1 MKLSFSIANRYCL
14 LGLVAVSLTAAATGV
29 GFMWQE
35 FLTLRTVQSSFVG
48 AATVAGQMELQKQ
61 MLENEV
67 LSGKSELPPE
77 SSLMLRMRLQAVD
90 VPPVIRQLGL
100 RVEIAGP
107 RQTEGGEAMQKSPFI
122 MVFETD
128 EDWLLT
134 EPEYGQVQD
143 LIYRA
148 MAGTS
153 LVFSEPETVLS
164 FEGLFGKGDWL
175 ITAAPLYNQTG
186 MATGVFV
193 ARQPL
198 VMPRHLVAANRM
210 MVPVLGACIGLV
222 PGVIGFFLLGRGM
235 SRRRKEMEQGLKAL
249 RSGNYAIR
257 LPGKGFDDFAV
268 LQRDFNATATF
279 IQTED
284 KRKND
289 LIADFEETKKGV
301 QVATAAK
308 GDFLANMSH
317 EIRTPMN
324 GIIGT
329 TSLLIELGLEPE
341 QEELV
346 KMIRSSGES
355 LLHMINDILDFSKI
369 ESAKM
374 ELEEL
379 PVDLETLLGETVDVL
394 GYRAAEKGLEL
405 NFSIDSHLPKKL
417 VGDFQRIKQILVNL
431 IGNAVKFTEK
441 GEILVLAS
449 QVSRKTER
457 GESTF
462 LHLSVRDTGIG
473 IPNDKLTQIF
483 EAFTQVD
490 VSTTR
495 KYGGTGLGLAISRR
509 LCRMMGGDVGCVSE
523 EGKGSDFY
531 FEIPL
536 QVSPDDSAR
545 EAEMEAL
552 DLVGGRVL
560 HYFSVHPTTAQILH
574 QTALQWKMRPVAIK
588 PATLVSSV
596 DLAET
601 LSDAN
606 PAAVL
611 LDISGLE
618 SSQAQPLLRTAAGH
632 RIPIVTLLP
641 LTGAKSRDQFLP
653 PEGAVHLK
661 LLKPMKPQELLRGLA
676 ALLKK
681 PAGSGSSARASSG
694 AAFPTAPMQAP
705 PALQQQV
712 VAETSMGAQSPNAM
726 PSMMS
731 APGGTPMSAAQPMMV
746 APSPAG
752 APPAAPTQPTMA
764 MVPPAPVEHAP
775 TPTFTVSP
783 GAAPS
788 MAMPVP
794 EPVPSAPPVAT
805 AVAGEL
811 APAPIPSKREE
822 APPSAPGSRAASGYH
837 DVEVSDST
845 NRAISKA
852 ANANGASFAS
862 QHPARILLVEDQP
875 LNQKISSMLL
885 QRLGYEQIDIANHGQ
900 EAVTLVSAGAYDV
913 IFMDL
918 QMPVMGGIDA
928 TQNIRANFQLR
939 HQPAIIAMTGHA
951 LTGVKEEC
959 RAVGMNAFL
968 TKPVSLDDFRRVIP
982 PSLEANAASTPMVV
996 A

>member
-1 MKLSFSIANRYCL
+1 MKLSFNIANRFCL
-14 LGLVAVSLTAAATGV
+14 LGLAAISITAAVTGI

-35 FLTLRTVQSSFVG
+35 FLTLRTVQSSFLG
-48 AATVAGQMELQKQ
+48 ASTVAGQMELQKQ
-61 MLENEV
+61 MLAPEV
-67 LSGKSELPPE
+67 LSGKAELSPE
-77 SSLMLRMRLQAVD
+77 SNLMLRMRLQAVD
-90 VPPVIRQLGL
+90 VPPVLRQLGM

-107 RQTEGGEAMQKSPFI
+107 RQDGNESAMQKSPFI
-122 MVFETD
+122 MVFETA
-128 EDWLLT
+128 ERWLLG
-134 EPEYGQVQD
+134 EPNQEDVRD

-153 LVFSEPETVLS
+153 LVFIESSPIATIDG
-164 FEGLFGKGDWL
+164 FFGQGEW
-175 ITAAPLYNQTG
+175 IVAAAPLYNQTG
-186 MATGVFV
+186 MVTGVFV
-193 ARQPL
+193 TRQPL
-198 VMPRHLVAANRM
+198 VMPRHLIAANRM
-210 MVPVLGACIGLV
+210 MVPVLGACAGLF

-235 SRRRKEMEQGLKAL
+235 TRRRKEMEQGFKAL
-249 RSGNYAIR
+249 RSGNLAIR
-257 LPGKGFDDFAV
+257 MPEKGFDDFSL
-268 LQRDFNATATF
+268 LQQEFNATATS
-279 IQTED
+279 IQAED
-284 KRKND
+284 RRKND
-289 LIADFEETKKGV
+289 LIADLEETKKGV

-329 TSLLIELGLEPE
+329 TSLLIELGLDPE

-379 PVDLETLLGETVDVL
+379 PVDLEALLGETVDVL

-405 NFSIDSHLPKKL
+405 NFCVDGQLPKKF

-441 GEILVLAS
+441 GEILVMAS
-449 QVSRKTER
+449 QISRKTEQ
-457 GESTF
+457 GESSF

-536 QVSPDDSAR
+536 QVSPDSTAR
-545 EAEMEAL
+545 EAEVEAL
-552 DLVGGRVL
+552 DLVGGRAVY
-560 HYFSVHPTTAQILH
+560 YFSTHPTTAQILH
-574 QTALQWKMRPVAIK
+574 QTAQYWKMRPVAIN
-588 PATLVSSV
+588 PGLLVSTV
-596 DLAET
+596 DLAER
-601 LSDAN
+601 LSDAD
-606 PAAVL
+606 PAAVI
-611 LDISGLE
+611 LDITGLE
-618 SSQAQPLLRTAAGH
+618 PSQAQPLLRTAAGH

-641 LTGAKSRDQFLP
+641 LTGAKHRDQFLP
-653 PEGAVHLK
+653 PEGAIHLK
-661 LLKPMKPQELLRGLA
+661 LLKPVKPNELLRGLA
-676 ALLKK
+676 GLLKE
-681 PAGSGSSARASSG
+681 PAKNRPSVQARPAP
-694 AAFPTAPMQAP
+694 AEEFPTAPMHAQPAQAH
-705 PALQQQV
+705 PAAAEAAMVTQTPEVAPAMMPAGEVPIAMSQPMMV
-712 VAETSMGAQSPNAM
+712 V
-726 PSMMS
+726 
-731 APGGTPMSAAQPMMV
+731 PGGAGASPAPAVPVVAAQPMMTMV
-746 APSPAG
+746 
-752 APPAAPTQPTMA
+752 QPMPDP
-764 MVPPAPVEHAP
+764 MPPAPPMETAD
-775 TPTFTVSP
+775 
-783 GAAPS
+783 PS
-788 MAMPVP
+788 ML
-794 EPVPSAPPVAT
+794 SS
-805 AVAGEL
+805 
-811 APAPIPSKREE
+811 APIPLNREA
-822 APPSAPGSRAASGYH
+822 APPSSSGSRAASGYH

-862 QHPARILLVEDQP
+862 QYPARILLVEDQP

-900 EAVTLVSAGAYDV
+900 EAVSMVSSGTYDV
-913 IFMDL
+913 VFMDL
-918 QMPVMGGIDA
+918 QMPVMGGVDA
-928 TQNIRANFQLR
+928 TQSIRKNFQLR
-939 HQPAIIAMTGHA
+939 HQPSIIAMTGHA

-982 PSLEANAASTPMVV
+982 SSLEANAASTPMVV